1 MINDTNLKEDQ
12 IIEAVKNGSR
22 EVIKRLYIENRA
34 GFIRFVVQKY
44 SVPNDV
50 VEDFYQDAFIAL
62 IENIKKGKLDDLK
75 SSIKTYLFS
84 IGKFMTFKY
93 YKKPQMSVVEFSDF
107 EELLED
113 ESDEEERDEALI
125 QLIQSKLQQMGDS
138 CRKILT
144 LFYYEEKKIE
154 DIVKMGDYA
163 NKDVVK
169 SQKSRCL
176 SHLKKLVHGK

>member
-1 MINDTNLKEDQ
+1 LK
-12 IIEAVKNGSR
+12 
-22 EVIKRLYIENRA
+22 
-34 GFIRFVVQKY
+34 
-44 SVPNDV
+44 
-50 VEDFYQDAFIAL
+50 
-62 IENIKKGKLDDLK
+62 DD
-75 SSIKTYLFS
+75 
-84 IGKFMTFKY
+84 
-93 YKKPQMSVVEFSDF
+93 
-107 EELLED
+107 
-113 ESDEEERDEALI
+113 SDEEERDEVLI
-125 QLIQSKLQQMGDS
+125 QLIQSKLEQMGDS